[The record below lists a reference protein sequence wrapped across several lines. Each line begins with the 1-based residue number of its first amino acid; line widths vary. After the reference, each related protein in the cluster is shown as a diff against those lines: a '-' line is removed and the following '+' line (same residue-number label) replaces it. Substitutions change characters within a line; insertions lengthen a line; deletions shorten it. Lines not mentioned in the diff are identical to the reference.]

1 MNRRSDSLQSR
12 IYLKMCRRHVVH
24 NDADPKGLP
33 SCFMAIAKLFLLQI
47 ITPQLSFRWRNT
59 WGTDPENVRVLTA
72 RSPESALEMAKEYQP
87 NIALVASSF
96 VEVGAML
103 SLPDLVKDVS
113 PHTQIIIAKDGSG
126 AAAQ

>member
-1 MNRRSDSLQSR
+1 MFHGNSKVVLVADHNSPTLISLAQH
-12 IYLKMCRRHVVH
+12 L
-24 NDADPKGLP
+24 
-33 SCFMAIAKLFLLQI
+33 
-47 ITPQLSFRWRNT
+47 
-59 WGTDPENVRVLTA
+59 GTDPENVRVLTA

-126 AAAQ
+126 AVAQ